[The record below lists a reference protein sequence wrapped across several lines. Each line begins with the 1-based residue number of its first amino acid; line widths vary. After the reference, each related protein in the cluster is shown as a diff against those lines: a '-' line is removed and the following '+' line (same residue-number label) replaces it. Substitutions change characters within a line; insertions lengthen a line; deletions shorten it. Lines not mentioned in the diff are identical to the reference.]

1 MYWVM
6 ISVLDF
12 LAIDQYQKY
21 LQTTILHDISV
32 LPAFFSIEVE
42 LIYNAALA
50 SGVQECD
57 SVIYIFNIIC
67 QKCSAF

>member
-1 MYWVM
+1 M

-21 LQTTILHDISV
+21 LQTTILDDISV

-42 LIYNAALA
+42 LIYNVVLV
-50 SGVQECD
+50 SG
-57 SVIYIFNIIC
+57 I
-67 QKCSAF
+67 

>member
-42 LIYNAALA
+42 LIYNVVLV
-50 SGVQECD
+50 SG
-57 SVIYIFNIIC
+57 I
-67 QKCSAF
+67 